1 MRSSVDG
8 FSIANEIRMS
18 RTVRKTASALLVEG
32 AKDVRVFRNL
42 INESL
47 CDVVPTEGKRNAYD
61 ALNDLRKS
69 KQAGVLVV
77 VDADFSR
84 VDGQLTLDPDV
95 VVTDDHDMESMLLK
109 SPAPVKLL
117 IEYDLKADEF
127 GPDIGQLL
135 ATASIPLGYL
145 RLASLKFRLNLGFN
159 KIDYTKFV
167 VGPPPE
173 IDPAKLVQEVLSQN
187 PTFKRSATELLGLMV
202 TLRKA
207 DHDSWQVGCG
217 HDMTATLAA
226 LLSKKFGREVPP
238 YTVERQL
245 RLGYHMTDFAPTRL
259 CEAIRTWEQKNG
271 PYVVLRK

>member
-1 MRSSVDG
+1 VRSSVDG

-18 RTVRKTASALLVEG
+18 RTVRKKASAVLVEG
-32 AKDVRVFRNL
+32 AKDVRIFRNL
-42 INESL
+42 IDESV

-84 VDGQLTLDPDV
+84 VDCQMTLDPDV
-95 VVTDDHDMESMLLK
+95 VVSDDHDMESMLLK

-127 GPDIGQLL
+127 GPDIGPLL

-145 RLASLKFRLNLGFN
+145 RLASLRNKLNLGFN

-167 VGPPPE
+167 VGPPPQ
-173 IDPAKLVQEVLSQN
+173 IDPAKLVQEVLAQN
-187 PTFKRSATELLGLMV
+187 PTCKRSATELLGMMV
-202 TLRKA
+202 ALHKA
-207 DHDSWQVGCG
+207 DHDHWQVGCG

-226 LLSKKFGREVPP
+226 LLSKKFGREVPS

-245 RLGYHMTDFAPTRL
+245 RLGYHTTDFARTSL
-259 CEAIRTWEQKNG
+259 YAAIRAWEQKNA
-271 PYVVLRK
+271 PYLILRG